1 MDAKTD
7 RVIGVILLAIAGFWA
22 WQTALTDDPG
32 IEGIIGPRLF
42 PGLLSG
48 LLAILAL
55 FLIAATIR
63 RRSTDPSPGAASQAA
78 AAAEA
83 AAVGPQERLPILRTE
98 IGAVSIT
105 MGLLLLYISA
115 LKYTGFLLSTP
126 VLMFIIIRW
135 LMGER
140 SWVHALSVSIGMSV
154 VVWFIFSKL
163 FGVPL
168 PVGKLLG

>member
-1 MDAKTD
+1 MAAKTD
-7 RVIGVILLAIAGFWA
+7 RVIGFILLAIAGFWA
-22 WQTALTDDPG
+22 WQTALMDDPG
-32 IEGIIGPRLF
+32 IEGMIGPRLF

-55 FLIAATIR
+55 FLIASTMR
-63 RRSTDPSPGAASQAA
+63 KRSTESSPGAASQAA
-78 AAAEA
+78 AAAETA
-83 AAVGPQERLPILRTE
+83 ADGARERSPILRTE

-105 MGLLLLYISA
+105 LGVLLLYISS
-115 LKYTGFLLSTP
+115 LKYAGFLLSTP
-126 VLMFIIIRW
+126 VLMLILIRW

-154 VVWFIFSKL
+154 IVWFIFSKL